1 MIKERRDA
9 SSSSLEKELGDHGFG
24 GGLSGGLALVDD
36 EVSLSQV
43 SLNEALGEVPH
54 VGGGVTGPHDEAE
67 HLVALLVE
75 VLDALAIE
83 AVVLNTGE
91 LPRGILDASVDEAVE
106 VVRDLHGDIFH
117 WDVCGS

>member
-9 SSSSLEKELGDHGFG
+9 SSSLEKELGDHGIC
-24 GGLSGGLALVDD
+24 GGLSGFLSLVDD

-67 HLVALLVE
+67 HLVALFVE
-75 VLDALAIE
+75 VLDALAVE

-91 LPRGILDASVDEAVE
+91 LPRGILDASIDEAVE
-106 VVRDLHGDIFH
+106 VVRDLYGDIFH
-117 WDVCGS
+117 WNVCGS